1 MTRQLRLLLFLCMII
16 TGVGLCDLSL
26 AQIDIPTRAATD
38 EAFDPAAPDPG
49 TNGVEIPPDPSQDTS
64 PDSPD
69 AAPDNSDAATEAPTA
84 PPAPTATAT
93 NTPVVRASVGG
104 APSTTA
110 VPPPAPTATLAPL
123 PALPPQRNTL
133 NIILLGSD
141 HRGSA
146 SDWRTDTM
154 IVVMVDPASRQA
166 AAISLPRDMW
176 VAIPGRPPNRI
187 NTLDEF
193 GGPALVK
200 KVIGAS
206 LGIPI
211 DYYVRVDF
219 DGFTKAI
226 DAIGGITINVDCTLR
241 ETTWVYPKGP
251 NQMDGRRALFF
262 ARSRE
267 TTSVYDRMRRQSQ
280 VLWAVREKMLTP
292 EMFGRIPAL
301 IGALNGFFQT
311 DLPPTTILSLASL
324 ARGVKPADIHGLTVD
339 YSMVRH
345 ITSPQGWWILQP
357 DFNKIRAAVAS
368 AFNARP
374 LTQDMASPSACKS

>member
-1 MTRQLRLLLFLCMII
+1 MKHHLRLLLCISMILA
-16 TGVGLCDLSL
+16 GVALCDLSL
-26 AQIDIPTRAATD
+26 AQIDIPIRASTD
-38 EAFDPAAPDPG
+38 EAYDPAAPDPG
-49 TNGVEIPPDPSQDTS
+49 TNGVEIPPDPSQDNS
-64 PDSPD
+64 PDYSD
-69 AAPDNSDAATEAPTA
+69 SAPDNANAAADTPAPTEAPTA
-84 PPAPTATAT
+84 TPT
-93 NTPVVRASVGG
+93 NTPVIRTVIPTAG
-104 APSTTA
+104 AATGTPLPPTPTTA
-110 VPPPAPTATLAPL
+110 AATI
-123 PALPPQRNTL
+123 LPPQRNTL

-141 HRGSA
+141 HRGNA

-154 IVVMVDPASRQA
+154 IVAMIDPNSQQA
-166 AAISLPRDMW
+166 AAISIPRDMW
-176 VAIPGRPPNRI
+176 VAIPGRAPNRV

-193 GGPALVK
+193 GGPPLVK

-211 DYYVRVDF
+211 DYFVRVDF

-226 DAIGGITINVDCTLR
+226 DAIGGITVNVDCTLR

-301 IGALNGFFQT
+301 FGALNGFFQT
-311 DLPPTTILSLASL
+311 DIPPTTILSLANL
-324 ARGVKPADIHGLTVD
+324 ARDIKPANIHGMTID

-357 DFNKIRAAVAS
+357 DFNKIRAAVATI
-368 AFNARP
+368 FNAKA
-374 LTQDMASPSACKS
+374 LTQDMASPSTCKS

>member
-1 MTRQLRLLLFLCMII
+1 MESRFRLTPARTTRRLARCRSRQS
-16 TGVGLCDLSL
+16 GRRDRSSNYAA
-26 AQIDIPTRAATD
+26 AQR
-38 EAFDPAAPDPG
+38 
-49 TNGVEIPPDPSQDTS
+49 
-64 PDSPD
+64 
-69 AAPDNSDAATEAPTA
+69 NSYQY
-84 PPAPTATAT
+84 
-93 NTPVVRASVGG
+93 SGG
-104 APSTTA
+104 ACARCRDLLRNFASAGAANRYP
-110 VPPPAPTATLAPL
+110 APL
-123 PALPPQRNTL
+123 PPMPAQRDTL
-133 NIILLGSD
+133 NVILLGSD
-141 HRGSA
+141 HRGNA

-154 IVVMVDPASRQA
+154 IVVMVDPKTRQA
-166 AAISLPRDMW
+166 GAISLPRDMW

-193 GGPALVK
+193 GGPPLVK

-211 DYYVRVDF
+211 DYFVRVDF

-226 DAIGGITINVDCTLR
+226 DAIGGITVNVDCTLR
-241 ETTWVYPKGP
+241 ETTWIYPKGP

-280 VLWAVREKMLTP
+280 VLWAVREKLLSP
-292 EMFGRIPAL
+292 NSFSRIPTL
-301 IGALNGFFQT
+301 WSSVSGYVQT

-324 ARGVKPADIHGLTVD
+324 AHDIKSSDIHGMTVD

-357 DFNKIRAAVAS
+357 DFNKIRAGVANV
-368 AFNARP
+368 FNARP